1 MLSGSIPWC
10 RDLLSICELVVQNVQ
25 GKGAGYGQQKWNGN
39 MKAVL
44 LSLVAGL
51 FLLSGAQ
58 AAEPVALHVAVTGG
72 EPGKGQMI
80 IALFATKK
88 DYMKNAVAEAT
99 VPVDESGAASYSFE
113 GLAPGDLAISVIYDE
128 DNDGKLDTGFM
139 GIPKEKFGFSN
150 NAKGTMGPPSF
161 KKARFDLV
169 GPEQQVE
176 ISLSSAR

>member
-1 MLSGSIPWC
+1 
-10 RDLLSICELVVQNVQ
+10 
-25 GKGAGYGQQKWNGN
+25 

-139 GIPKEKFGFSN
+139 GIPKEKFGFL
-150 NAKGTMGPPSF
+150 TMRRVQWGRPPSR
-161 KKARFDLV
+161 KPDLTLLA
-169 GPEQQVE
+169 PSSRSRSAFQVPASPAVLRRYRPFWRE
-176 ISLSSAR
+176 CRYI